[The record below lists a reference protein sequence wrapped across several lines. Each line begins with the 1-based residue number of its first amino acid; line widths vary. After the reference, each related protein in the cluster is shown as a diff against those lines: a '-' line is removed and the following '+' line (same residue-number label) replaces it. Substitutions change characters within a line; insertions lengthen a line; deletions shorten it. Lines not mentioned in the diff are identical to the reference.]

1 MLVAGAYKGYEAKK
15 LKEQEAKGLREAAGR
30 RMAATSREMSE
41 EIRRKEY
48 MHSRALSVAAASGAG
63 TEGGVVK
70 LLADLNAE
78 GEYRV
83 LSVLWAGKNEAA
95 GLMFA
100 AESAEKAGDAA
111 QTAGIIDGIT
121 SAVSAYVGMGGA
133 FGGGGAPSAT
143 AGGAAGS
150 GALRPSAATVFGGG
164 ISSYD
169 PFAGMFPTPGGP

>member
-15 LKEQEAKGLREAAGR
+15 LKEQEAQGLREAAGR

-41 EIRRKEY
+41 EIRRKAY

-70 LLADLNAE
+70 LLSDLNAE

-83 LSVLWAGKNEAA
+83 LSVLWAGKNEAE

-111 QTAGIIDGIT
+111 QTAGIIDGVT
-121 SAVSAYVGMGGA
+121 SAVSAYVGMGGT
-133 FGGGGAPSAT
+133 FGGGAPSA
-143 AGGAAGS
+143 ASAGAAGS

-169 PFAGMFPTPGGP
+169 PFAGMFPGIDGGE